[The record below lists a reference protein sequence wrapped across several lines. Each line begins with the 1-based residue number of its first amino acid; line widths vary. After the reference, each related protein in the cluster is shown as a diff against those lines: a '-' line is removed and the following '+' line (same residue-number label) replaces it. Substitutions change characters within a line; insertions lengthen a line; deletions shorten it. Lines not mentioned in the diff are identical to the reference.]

1 MAKCLT
7 SDGQQTTL
15 RRWKVLQMLAS
26 GLGRPIETWECQAVC
41 KLLEQAR
48 EHGTI
53 TNLAQLTAQ
62 MQAGE
67 LQRISPPL
75 GRRKAPS
82 SLPRG
87 AVDLLAMFRGLEA
100 APGSPYHARSWQ
112 MLERTQSR
120 YRRSQV
126 TLNANA
132 PATTPFRDMMQMMM
146 DASGAIVREAGDAR
160 LSFDLETPTAALNR
174 LRPESPQSND

>member
-67 LQRISPPL
+67 LQRTSPPL
-75 GRRKAPS
+75 GPRKAPS

-87 AVDLLAMFRGLEA
+87 AVDLSARFQAPWA
-100 APGSPYHARSWQ
+100 APGSPYRAGFWGRAQNRW
-112 MLERTQSR
+112 
-120 YRRSQV
+120 RSQM

-146 DASGAIVREAGDAR
+146 EAGDAR
-160 LSFDLETPTAALNR
+160 LSFDLEPPTAALNR